1 MAADPAR
8 WLKRVA
14 EGAPSNQARHYLR
27 MERLTA
33 ADFEGTTLSRDGT
46 LAVTFSAKWCPY
58 CRDFMAEF
66 KTAELSVEKAM
77 GDVTDEE
84 SALWDDFELN
94 VVPTMVLFRDGEA
107 VWRRDGIRRVG
118 LNGADIDALRAAL

>member
-1 MAADPAR
+1 
-8 WLKRVA
+8 
-14 EGAPSNQARHYLR
+14 

-33 ADFEGTTLSRDGT
+33 ADFDGTTLSRDDT
-46 LAVTFSAKWCPY
+46 LAVIFSAKWCPY
-58 CRDFMAEF
+58 CREFMAEF

-107 VWRRDGIRRVG
+107 VWRRDGRRKVGPIAALRGRGSWRNAG
-118 LNGADIDALRAAL
+118 LNAADIDALRAAL

>member
-1 MAADPAR
+1 
-8 WLKRVA
+8 
-14 EGAPSNQARHYLR
+14 
-27 MERLTA
+27 MERLTD

-66 KTAELSVEKAM
+66 KKAELSVEKAM

>member
-1 MAADPAR
+1 
-8 WLKRVA
+8 
-14 EGAPSNQARHYLR
+14 
-27 MERLTA
+27 
-33 ADFEGTTLSRDGT
+33 
-46 LAVTFSAKWCPY
+46 
-58 CRDFMAEF
+58 MAEF
-66 KTAELSVEKAM
+66 KKAELSVEKAM

>member
-1 MAADPAR
+1 
-8 WLKRVA
+8 
-14 EGAPSNQARHYLR
+14 

-33 ADFEGTTLSRDGT
+33 ADFDGTTLARDGV
-46 LAVTFSAKWCPY
+46 LAVAFAADWCPY
-58 CRDFMAEF
+58 CRDFMAGFEAA
-66 KTAELSVEKAM
+66 TLPVPAAM

-107 VWRRDGIRRVG
+107 VWRRDGRRKVGPIAALRGRGSWHNAG
-118 LNGADIDALRAAL
+118 LNAADIDALRAAL

>member
-1 MAADPAR
+1 
-8 WLKRVA
+8 
-14 EGAPSNQARHYLR
+14 
-27 MERLTA
+27 MERLTG
-33 ADFEGTTLSRDGT
+33 ADFDGTKLSRDGT

-94 VVPTMVLFRDGEA
+94 VVLTMVLFRDGKA
-107 VWRRDGIRRVG
+107 VWRHDGVRHAG
-118 LNGADIDALRAAL
+118 LSAGDIDALRAAL